1 MLKNAWPCDRCSP
14 SFSNELLVVSW
25 LVVLSPLHALWWVA
39 YKDRSHS
46 NYEKVLPETNFLQHH
61 DINDRTQ
68 YETIDFLFRPSDI
81 YRHIAQPYVLSSVC
95 LQLAC
100 CSVLQFSW
108 FVAVSRPFLDSCSV
122 SPDGALLVSQFDPG
136 IKLTFPPECTTET
149 RIVTMQVCTW
159 MYYAVC
165 VINLY

>member
-1 MLKNAWPCDRCSP
+1 MFCNIFSCVALLAGRGVYSASQSTERWCCGSQVWWSVLDDTTHPDQKGKWETQLQARRTP
-14 SFSNELLVVSW
+14 SAGKPIRSISSQAILG
-25 LVVLSPLHALWWVA
+25 ALM
-39 YKDRSHS
+39 H
-46 NYEKVLPETNFLQHH
+46 T
-61 DINDRTQ
+61 
-68 YETIDFLFRPSDI
+68 
-81 YRHIAQPYVLSSVC
+81 YVLSSVC

-100 CSVLQFSW
+100 CSVSQFSW